1 MTLSQNQ
8 IYKICNNLA
17 EDHNLTRLMDKLGV
31 DYVEHPN
38 RLSCPCP
45 VHGGDNE
52 AACTIFT
59 DGDTIKGNW
68 RCWTQQCEN
77 EWTNTIFGFVRGVL
91 SYRQN
96 RKISLDET
104 EKFCMSILGED
115 CDLENTRVNTFDP
128 IDVFMKKTIQPE
140 ESGPSR
146 EQIRSKLSIPADYF
160 INRGWSKKVLDHFD
174 VGMSNEQGKQMSGRA
189 VAPIY
194 DQFFNYVG
202 AAGRATNEDMKPKW
216 LYSKGFKRNVFYG
229 IHRAYNY
236 IKETNTVI
244 LVEGQG
250 DVWRMHESGY
260 PQAVGIFGCSIGD
273 DQLVIL
279 EEAGVMNVVVLTDTD
294 EAGQKAYKQIV
305 KKCGRRFNYCRPDI
319 TTKDVGDM
327 TIEQVQSELGPQ
339 LDKLS
344 I

>member
-1 MTLSQNQ
+1 MTLTQTQ
-8 IYKICNNLA
+8 IYQICNNLA
-17 EDHNLTRLMDKLGV
+17 EEHNMTRLMDKLGI

-38 RLSCPCP
+38 RLSCACP

-68 RCWTQQCEN
+68 RCWTHQCET
-77 EWTNTIFGFVRGVL
+77 EWTNSLFGFVRGVL
-91 SYRQN
+91 SYR
-96 RKISLDET
+96 KGSSVSLDET
-104 EKFCMSILGED
+104 EKFCMSILGD
-115 CDLENTRVNTFDP
+115 SCDLENTRVNTFDP
-128 IDVFMKKTIQPE
+128 VDVFMKKTVKPE
-140 ESGPSR
+140 EKGPSR

-160 INRGWSKKVLDHFD
+160 IGRGWSAEILDHFD
-174 VGMSNEQGKQMSGRA
+174 VGMSKEVGKQMSGRA

-194 DQFFNYVG
+194 DQFFNFVG
-202 AAGRATNEDMKPKW
+202 AAGRATNDSMKPKW

-229 IHRAYNY
+229 IHHAYNH

-260 PQAVGIFGCSIGD
+260 QQTVGIFGCSIGE
-273 DQLVIL
+273 DQLIIL
-279 EEAGVMNVVVLTDTD
+279 EEAGVMNVVILTDTD
-294 EAGQKAYKQIV
+294 DAGQKAYKQIV
-305 KKCGRRFNYCRPDI
+305 KRCGRRFNYYRPEI

-327 TIEQVQSELGPQ
+327 PIEQVKSELGPQ
-339 LDKLS
+339 FDKISL
-344 I
+344 